1 MVFEPDAVP
10 ETHPEFLEWYTRQT
24 KWRENHGYNDPG
36 LASEHLR
43 AWLEEILRIFPAMD
57 GAPPVPELPEPPPPG
72 SSAEEASSSDYA
84 IGADFIYA
92 SFAWSKAE
100 MAYMTVSRL
109 AEKYGLGLFNA
120 SSTGEEVWIPEGG
133 RMALAHDKGPPSL
146 VGRIKEFLNF
156 EE

>member
-1 MVFEPDAVP
+1 MVFEPTAVP
-10 ETHPEFLEWYTRQT
+10 ETHLEFLEWYTRQT
-24 KWRENHGYNDPG
+24 KWSEDHGYNNPG

-43 AWLEEILRIFPAMD
+43 AWFEEIIRIFPPMS
-57 GAPPVPELPEPPPPG
+57 GPPAETG
-72 SSAEEASSSDYA
+72 SAEQEVSSSDYA

-100 MAYMTVSRL
+100 AAYMTVARL
-109 AEKYGLGLFNA
+109 AEKYTLGLFNA
-120 SSTGEEVWIPEGG
+120 SSTGEEVWVPEDG
-133 RMALAHDKGPPSL
+133 RMSLAHDKSPPSL